1 MIDIKCS
8 EITSKMWLYWEQCQK
23 VYHSTLERIDTQTKK
38 YDQYAELLH
47 LFAENLSN
55 LDYFD
60 KKIRRFRVNLDFI
73 NIKPTNI

>member
-1 MIDIKCS
+1 MGN
-8 EITSKMWLYWEQCQK
+8 YWEKCKK
-23 VYHSTLERIDTQTKK
+23 VYHSTLARIEAQTKK

-60 KKIRRFRVNLDFI
+60 KKIKRFNVNLDFI